1 MTTAAR
7 IGRAALAALVLGCAT
22 AGPALATEFVVAAPE
37 AASLKEK
44 VTDEAGVLSSSEKSE
59 LEDKIVRLQQE
70 HHVVVFVVFAS
81 SLPEGAEAYAGEI
94 VKAKG
99 PNSAAYVV
107 GVEDSTMGVQTGK
120 EWPRGRLDAM
130 YDAAY
135 GKLAGGRE
143 YGASALA
150 LVDAASSGSSGS
162 SGSAG
167 SSDGSGGSGGNGGNG
182 GLWLA
187 GGAGALVLAG
197 GGIAAAS
204 RRKTKKDSAAA
215 LESARQIEPGNTSQL
230 DRLDLATLSQLAQE
244 ELVSTDESIRRGK
257 EELDIAVSEFGPER
271 TRPFTRAMNHST
283 LTLQKAFQLQ
293 QQLNDNLPKSE
304 GERRQMLVE
313 IISSCG
319 QADDALDQQAADF
332 AQMRDLLIN
341 AGSKLD
347 ELTRRTVDLRGRL
360 PQARTTLSALGGS
373 YSEEALS
380 SITDN
385 PEMAEVSLSEAEKL
399 LERGRSL
406 QSQPAG
412 QQGPL
417 VGIIRDAEHALEVSD
432 RLLTGVENAENS
444 IASAKDNLPALIDE
458 VEGEIAE
465 AQQLEQQGKAQG
477 SPADWSALEKLLS
490 EARSA
495 VDEARSNG
503 QADPLGQYTALTA
516 IDTKLDEQLDTVRET
531 NSTRERQIALYR
543 QQIAAAESAIQ
554 AAEDLL
560 SSRGRVVGPDARVA
574 LADATRL
581 YAQAQNSASK
591 DLRAALNYSRDAAA
605 AAQTSLN
612 RAKADLEAY
621 RRQEQRRQ
629 ATDAAGNILTG
640 MVLGQVLGGGSSRG
654 HSGGFGGGFGGGFS
668 GGGFGGGGFSG
679 GGGGGFRGGSF

>member
-1 MTTAAR
+1 MTIAAR

-22 AGPALATEFVVAAPE
+22 AGPAVAAELIVAAPE
-37 AASLKEK
+37 ASALTDK

-59 LEDKIVRLQQE
+59 LEDKIVALQQE
-70 HHVVVFVVFAS
+70 HHVVIFVVFAS
-81 SLPEGAEAYAGEI
+81 SLPEGAESYANGI

-107 GVEDSTMGVQTGK
+107 GVDDSTVGVQTGGD
-120 EWPRGRLDAM
+120 WPRGRLDVM

-135 GKLAGGRE
+135 AKLVDGHQ
-143 YGASALA
+143 YGPSALA
-150 LVDAASSGSSGS
+150 LVDAAASGS

-167 SSDGSGGSGGNGGNG
+167 SSDSGSSGSTGSSGSSDGSG

-204 RRKTKKDSAAA
+204 RRKTKKDSAAS

-230 DRLDLATLSQLAQE
+230 DRLDMATLEKLAQE

-271 TRPFTRAMNHST
+271 TRPFTKAMNHST

-293 QQLNDNLPKSE
+293 QQLNENLPKSTA
-304 GERRQMLVE
+304 ERRQMLVE

-319 QADDALDQQAADF
+319 QADDALDEQAADF
-332 AQMRDLLIN
+332 AHMRDLLIN

-360 PQARTTLSALGGS
+360 PQSRTLLSSLSGS

-380 SITDN
+380 SIADN
-385 PEMAEVSLSEAEKL
+385 PEMAEVSLTEAEKL
-399 LERGRSL
+399 LDRGREL
-406 QSQPAG
+406 QSKPAG

-444 IASAKDNLPALIDE
+444 ISSAKANLPALIEE

-465 AQQLEQQGKAQG
+465 AQQLEQRGKAQG
-477 SPADWSALEKLLS
+477 SPADWAALE
-490 EARSA
+490 EHVAHARQA
-495 VDEARSNG
+495 VDSARQNG
-503 QADPLGQYTALTA
+503 QTDPLGQYTALTA
-516 IDTKLDEQLDTVRET
+516 IDTKLDEQLDAVRET
-531 NSTRERQIALYR
+531 NSTRERQVMLYR
-543 QQIAAAESAIQ
+543 QQIASAESSIQ

-560 SSRGRVVGPDARVA
+560 SSRGRVVGPEARVA

-581 YAQAQNSASK
+581 YAQAQNAASR
-591 DLRAALNYSRDAAA
+591 DLRAALNFSRDAAA

-612 RAKADLEAY
+612 RAKTDLDTY
-621 RRQEQRRQ
+621 RRQQQRRQ
-629 ATDAAGNILTG
+629 ASDAAGNILTG
-640 MVLGQVLGGGSSRG
+640 MVLGQVLGGGSHG
-654 HSGGFGGGFGGGFS
+654 HGGGFGGGFG

>member
-1 MTTAAR
+1 MTIAAR

-22 AGPALATEFVVAAPE
+22 AGPAVAAELIVAAPE
-37 AASLKEK
+37 ASALTDK

-59 LEDKIVRLQQE
+59 LEDKIVALQQE
-70 HHVVVFVVFAS
+70 HHVVIFVVFAS
-81 SLPEGAEAYAGEI
+81 SLPEGAESYANGI
-94 VKAKG
+94 VKSKG

-107 GVEDSTMGVQTGK
+107 GVDDSTVGVQTGND
-120 EWPRGRLDAM
+120 WPRGRLDVM

-135 GKLAGGRE
+135 AKLVDGHQ
-143 YGASALA
+143 YGPSALA
-150 LVDAASSGSSGS
+150 LVDAAATGSAGSSGSSGSGS

-167 SSDGSGGSGGNGGNG
+167 SSGSSDGSG

-204 RRKTKKDSAAA
+204 RRTKKKNSVAA

-230 DRLDLATLSQLAQE
+230 DRLDMATLEKLAQE

-271 TRPFTRAMNHST
+271 TRPFTKAMNHST

-293 QQLNDNLPKSE
+293 QQLNENLPKSTA
-304 GERRQMLVE
+304 ERRQMLVE

-319 QADDALDQQAADF
+319 QADDALDEQAADF
-332 AQMRDLLIN
+332 AHMRDLLIN

-360 PQARTTLSALGGS
+360 PQSRTLLSSLNGS

-380 SITDN
+380 SIADN
-385 PEMAEVSLSEAEKL
+385 PDMAEVSLTEAEKL
-399 LERGRSL
+399 LDRGREL
-406 QSQPAG
+406 QSKPAG

-444 IASAKDNLPALIDE
+444 ISSAKANLPALIEE

-465 AQQLEQQGKAQG
+465 AQQLEQRGKAQG
-477 SPADWSALEKLLS
+477 SPADWAALE
-490 EARSA
+490 EHVAHARQA
-495 VDEARSNG
+495 VDSARQNG

-516 IDTKLDEQLDTVRET
+516 IDTKLDEQLDAVRET
-531 NSTRERQIALYR
+531 NSTRERQVMLYR
-543 QQIAAAESAIQ
+543 QQIASAESSIQ

-560 SSRGRVVGPDARVA
+560 SSRGRVVGPEARVA

-581 YAQAQNSASK
+581 YAQAQNAASR
-591 DLRAALNYSRDAAA
+591 DLRAALNFSRDAAA

-612 RAKADLEAY
+612 RAKTDLDTY
-621 RRQEQRRQ
+621 RRQQQRRQ
-629 ATDAAGNILTG
+629 ASDAAGNILTG
-640 MVLGQVLGGGSSRG
+640 MVLGQVLGGGSHG
-654 HSGGFGGGFGGGFS
+654 HGGGFGGGFG

>member
-22 AGPALATEFVVAAPE
+22 AGPALATEFVIAAPE
-37 AASLKEK
+37 AASLKDK

-59 LEDKIVRLQQE
+59 LEDKIVKLQQE

-167 SSDGSGGSGGNGGNG
+167 SSDGSGGNG

-187 GGAGALVLAG
+187 GGAGALVVAG

-293 QQLNDNLPKSE
+293 QQLNDNLPKTE

-319 QADDALDQQAADF
+319 QADDALDAQAADF

-360 PQARTTLSALGGS
+360 PQARTTLSTLGGS

-380 SITDN
+380 SIADN

-477 SPADWSALEKLLS
+477 SPADWSALEDLLS
-490 EARSA
+490 TARAA
-495 VDEARSNG
+495 VDQAHNNG

-591 DLRAALNYSRDAAA
+591 DLRAALNFSRDAAA
-605 AAQTSLN
+605 AAQTSLR

-654 HSGGFGGGFGGGFS
+654 HSGGFGGGFGGG
-668 GGGFGGGGFSG
+668 GFGGGFSG

>member
-1 MTTAAR
+1 MTTAVR

-37 AASLKEK
+37 AASLKDK

-59 LEDKIVRLQQE
+59 LEDKIVKLQQE

-162 SGSAG
+162 SGS
-167 SSDGSGGSGGNGGNG
+167 SSSSGAADSSSRDGSGGNG

-293 QQLNDNLPKSE
+293 QQLNDNLPKTE

-319 QADDALDQQAADF
+319 QADDALDAQAADF

-360 PQARTTLSALGGS
+360 PQARTTLSTLGGS

-380 SITDN
+380 SIADN

-444 IASAKDNLPALIDE
+444 IASAKATLPALIDE

-477 SPADWSALEKLLS
+477 SPADWSALEDLLS
-490 EARSA
+490 TARAA
-495 VDEARSNG
+495 VDQARSNG

-591 DLRAALNYSRDAAA
+591 DLRAALNFSRDAAA
-605 AAQTSLN
+605 AAQTSLR

-654 HSGGFGGGFGGGFS
+654 HGGGFGGGFS
-668 GGGFGGGGFSG
+668 GGGFGGGFSG

>member
-1 MTTAAR
+1 MTIAAR

-22 AGPALATEFVVAAPE
+22 AGPAVAAELIVAAPE
-37 AASLKEK
+37 ASALKDK

-59 LEDKIVRLQQE
+59 LEDKIVALQQE
-70 HHVVVFVVFAS
+70 HHVVIFVVFAS
-81 SLPEGAEAYAGEI
+81 SLPEGAESYANGI
-94 VKAKG
+94 VKSKG

-107 GVEDSTMGVQTGK
+107 GVDDSTVGVQTGGD
-120 EWPRGRLDAM
+120 WPRGRLDVM

-135 GKLAGGRE
+135 AKLVDGHQ
-143 YGASALA
+143 YGPSALA
-150 LVDAASSGSSGS
+150 LVDAAASGSSGS
-162 SGSAG
+162 SGSSDSGSSGSTGSSG
-167 SSDGSGGSGGNGGNG
+167 SSDGSG

-204 RRKTKKDSAAA
+204 RRTKKKNSVAA

-230 DRLDLATLSQLAQE
+230 DRLDMATLEKLAQE

-271 TRPFTRAMNHST
+271 TRPFTKAMNHST

-293 QQLNDNLPKSE
+293 QQLNDNLPKSTA
-304 GERRQMLVE
+304 ERRQMLVE

-319 QADDALDQQAADF
+319 QADDALDEQAADF
-332 AQMRDLLIN
+332 AHMRDLLIN

-360 PQARTTLSALGGS
+360 PQSRTLLSSLSGS

-380 SITDN
+380 SIADN
-385 PEMAEVSLSEAEKL
+385 PDMAEISLTEAEKL
-399 LERGRSL
+399 LDRGREL
-406 QSQPAG
+406 QSKPAG

-444 IASAKDNLPALIDE
+444 ISSAKANLPALIEE

-465 AQQLEQQGKAQG
+465 AQQLEQRGKAQG
-477 SPADWSALEKLLS
+477 SPADWAALE
-490 EARSA
+490 EHVAHARQA
-495 VDEARSNG
+495 VDSARQNG

-516 IDTKLDEQLDTVRET
+516 IDTKLDEQLDAVRET
-531 NSTRERQIALYR
+531 NSTRERQVMLYR
-543 QQIAAAESAIQ
+543 QQIASAESSIQ

-560 SSRGRVVGPDARVA
+560 SSRGRVVGPEARVA

-581 YAQAQNSASK
+581 YAQAQNAASR
-591 DLRAALNYSRDAAA
+591 DLRAALNFSRDAAA

-612 RAKADLEAY
+612 RAKTDLDTY
-621 RRQEQRRQ
+621 RRQQQRRQ
-629 ATDAAGNILTG
+629 ASDAAGNILTG
-640 MVLGQVLGGGSSRG
+640 MVLGQVLGGGSHG
-654 HSGGFGGGFGGGFS
+654 HGGGFGGGFG

>member
-1 MTTAAR
+1 MTIAAR

-22 AGPALATEFVVAAPE
+22 AGPAVAAELIVAAPE
-37 AASLKEK
+37 ASALTDK

-59 LEDKIVRLQQE
+59 LEDKIVALQQE
-70 HHVVVFVVFAS
+70 HHVVIFVVFAS
-81 SLPEGAEAYAGEI
+81 SLPEGAESYANGI

-107 GVEDSTMGVQTGK
+107 GVDDSTVGVQTGGD
-120 EWPRGRLDAM
+120 WPRGRLDVM

-135 GKLAGGRE
+135 AKLVDGHQ
-143 YGASALA
+143 YGPSALA
-150 LVDAASSGSSGS
+150 LVDAAASGS

-167 SSDGSGGSGGNGGNG
+167 SSDSGSSGSTGSSGSSDGSG

-204 RRKTKKDSAAA
+204 RRTKKKNSVAA

-230 DRLDLATLSQLAQE
+230 DRLDMATLEKLAQE

-271 TRPFTRAMNHST
+271 TRPFTKAMNHST

-293 QQLNDNLPKSE
+293 QQLNDNLPKSTA
-304 GERRQMLVE
+304 ERRQMLVE

-319 QADDALDQQAADF
+319 QADDALDEQAADF
-332 AQMRDLLIN
+332 AHMRDLLIN

-360 PQARTTLSALGGS
+360 PQSRTLLSSLNGS

-380 SITDN
+380 SIADN
-385 PEMAEVSLSEAEKL
+385 PDMAEVSLTEAEKL
-399 LERGRSL
+399 LDRGRELLSK
-406 QSQPAG
+406 PAG

-444 IASAKDNLPALIDE
+444 ISSAKANLPALIEE

-465 AQQLEQQGKAQG
+465 AQQLEQRGKAQG
-477 SPADWSALEKLLS
+477 SPADWAALE
-490 EARSA
+490 EHVAHARQA
-495 VDEARSNG
+495 VDSARQNG
-503 QADPLGQYTALTA
+503 QTDPLGQYTALTA
-516 IDTKLDEQLDTVRET
+516 IDTKLDEQLDAVRET
-531 NSTRERQIALYR
+531 NSTRERQVMLYR
-543 QQIAAAESAIQ
+543 QQIASAESSIQ

-560 SSRGRVVGPDARVA
+560 SSRGRVVGPEARVA

-581 YAQAQNSASK
+581 YAQAQNAASR
-591 DLRAALNYSRDAAA
+591 DLRAALNFSRDAAA

-612 RAKADLEAY
+612 RAKTDLDTY
-621 RRQEQRRQ
+621 RRQQQRRQ
-629 ATDAAGNILTG
+629 ASDAAGNILTG
-640 MVLGQVLGGGSSRG
+640 MVLGQVLGGGSHG
-654 HSGGFGGGFGGGFS
+654 HGGGFGGGFG

>member
-1 MTTAAR
+1 MTIAAR

-22 AGPALATEFVVAAPE
+22 AGPAVAAELIVAAPE
-37 AASLKEK
+37 ASALTDK

-59 LEDKIVRLQQE
+59 LEDKIVALQQE
-70 HHVVVFVVFAS
+70 HHVVIFVVFAS
-81 SLPEGAEAYAGEI
+81 SLPEGAESYANGI

-107 GVEDSTMGVQTGK
+107 GVDDSTVGVQTGGD
-120 EWPRGRLDAM
+120 WPRGRLDVM

-135 GKLAGGRE
+135 AKLVDGHQ
-143 YGASALA
+143 YGPSALA
-150 LVDAASSGSSGS
+150 LVDAAASGS

-167 SSDGSGGSGGNGGNG
+167 SSDSGSSGSTGSSGSSDGSG

-204 RRKTKKDSAAA
+204 RRKTKKDSAAS

-230 DRLDLATLSQLAQE
+230 DRLDMATLEKLAQE

-271 TRPFTRAMNHST
+271 TRPFTKAMNHST

-293 QQLNDNLPKSE
+293 QQLNDNLPKSTA
-304 GERRQMLVE
+304 ERRQMLVE

-319 QADDALDQQAADF
+319 QADDALDEQAADF
-332 AQMRDLLIN
+332 AHMRDLLIN

-360 PQARTTLSALGGS
+360 PQSRTLLSSLNGS

-380 SITDN
+380 SIADN
-385 PEMAEVSLSEAEKL
+385 PDMAEVSLTEAEKL
-399 LERGRSL
+399 LDRGRELLSK
-406 QSQPAG
+406 PAG

-444 IASAKDNLPALIDE
+444 ISSAKANLPALIEE

-465 AQQLEQQGKAQG
+465 AQQLEQRGKAQG
-477 SPADWSALEKLLS
+477 SPADWAALE
-490 EARSA
+490 EHVAHARQA
-495 VDEARSNG
+495 VDSARQNG
-503 QADPLGQYTALTA
+503 QTDPLGQYTALTA
-516 IDTKLDEQLDTVRET
+516 IDTKLDEQLDAVRET
-531 NSTRERQIALYR
+531 NSTRERQVMLYR
-543 QQIAAAESAIQ
+543 QQIASAESSIQ

-560 SSRGRVVGPDARVA
+560 SSRGRVVGPEARVA

-581 YAQAQNSASK
+581 YAQAQNAASR
-591 DLRAALNYSRDAAA
+591 DLRAALNFSRDAAA

-612 RAKADLEAY
+612 RAKTDLDTY
-621 RRQEQRRQ
+621 RRQQQRRQ
-629 ATDAAGNILTG
+629 ASDAAGNILTG
-640 MVLGQVLGGGSSRG
+640 MVLGQVLGGGSHG
-654 HSGGFGGGFGGGFS
+654 HGGGFGGGFG

>member
-1 MTTAAR
+1 MTIAAR

-22 AGPALATEFVVAAPE
+22 AGPAVAAELIVAAPE
-37 AASLKEK
+37 ASALTDK

-59 LEDKIVRLQQE
+59 LEDKIVALQQE
-70 HHVVVFVVFAS
+70 HHVVIFVVFAS
-81 SLPEGAEAYAGEI
+81 SLPEGAESYANGI

-107 GVEDSTMGVQTGK
+107 GVDDSTVGVQTGGD
-120 EWPRGRLDAM
+120 WPRGRLDVM

-135 GKLAGGRE
+135 AKLVDGHQ
-143 YGASALA
+143 YGPSALA
-150 LVDAASSGSSGS
+150 LVDAAASGS

-167 SSDGSGGSGGNGGNG
+167 SSDSGSSGSTGSSGSSDGSG

-204 RRKTKKDSAAA
+204 RRKTKKDSAAS

-230 DRLDLATLSQLAQE
+230 DRLDMATLEKLAQE

-271 TRPFTRAMNHST
+271 TRPFTKAMNHST

-293 QQLNDNLPKSE
+293 QQLNDNLPKSTA
-304 GERRQMLVE
+304 ERRQMLVE

-319 QADDALDQQAADF
+319 QADDALDEQAADF
-332 AQMRDLLIN
+332 AHMRDLLIN

-360 PQARTTLSALGGS
+360 PQSRTLLSSLSGS

-380 SITDN
+380 SIADN
-385 PEMAEVSLSEAEKL
+385 PEMAEVSLTEAEKL
-399 LERGRSL
+399 LDRGREL
-406 QSQPAG
+406 QSKPAG

-444 IASAKDNLPALIDE
+444 ISSAKANLPALIEE

-465 AQQLEQQGKAQG
+465 AQQLEQRGKAQG
-477 SPADWSALEKLLS
+477 SPADWAALE
-490 EARSA
+490 EHVAHARQA
-495 VDEARSNG
+495 VDSARQNG
-503 QADPLGQYTALTA
+503 QTDPLGQYTALTA
-516 IDTKLDEQLDTVRET
+516 IDTKLDEQLDAVRET
-531 NSTRERQIALYR
+531 NSTRERQVMLYR
-543 QQIAAAESAIQ
+543 QQIASAESSIQ

-560 SSRGRVVGPDARVA
+560 SSRGRVVGPEARVA

-581 YAQAQNSASK
+581 YAQAQNAASR
-591 DLRAALNYSRDAAA
+591 DLRAALNFSRDAAA

-612 RAKADLEAY
+612 RAKTDLDTY
-621 RRQEQRRQ
+621 RRQQQRRQ
-629 ATDAAGNILTG
+629 ASDAAGNILTG
-640 MVLGQVLGGGSSRG
+640 MVLGQVLGGGSHG
-654 HSGGFGGGFGGGFS
+654 HGGGFGGGFG